1 MARKKH
7 RRSRLSQNERLSTE
21 MCNDTIGIDIPKGD
35 SPEDIRA
42 RKKIIGDFYAKWN
55 SEHPDNR
62 VWNESLNNFIYVKY
76 HSLNET
82 RGHAS
87 GTYESTKAVLNL
99 TEIMEKATLIE
110 EKPRKQG
117 DNNQKIFSKIFIMK
131 YGRAKLTVGFQP
143 SMGHYVQYCITVPGE
158 RMHKK

>member
-1 MARKKH
+1 M
-7 RRSRLSQNERLSTE
+7 RLSHIERQSTE
-21 MCNDTIGIDIPKGD
+21 ACLDTTVNDIPRGD
-35 SPEDIRA
+35 SPEDIKF
-42 RKKIIGDFYAKWN
+42 RKQIIGDFYAKWN
-55 SEHPDNR
+55 SEHQDKR
-62 VWNESLNNFIYVKY
+62 VWNKSLNDYIYVKY

-82 RGHAS
+82 KGHAS

-117 DNNQKIFSKIFIMK
+117 DNNQKIFSKIMIMK
-131 YGRAKLTVGFQP
+131 YGRVKLTVGFQP
-143 SMGHYVQYCITVPGE
+143 SKGHYVQYCITVPGE